1 MFAFTVAGVD
11 IDLSALTEDDFVVA
25 CRMLDDI
32 EASMTEQERIAHTW
46 AGPTGEC
53 PPG

>member
-1 MFAFTVAGVD
+1 MD

-32 EASMTEQERIAHTW
+32 EASTTEQERIAHTW
-46 AGPTGEC
+46 AGSTGER